1 MEIIVGNGNPKPEAR
16 VLIAPEW
23 IAIQESEKRL
33 KRKIKI
39 KIVA

>member
-1 MEIIVGNGNPKPEAR
+1 MEMFAGNGSPEPEAR